1 MSNKIQKK
9 DKNSDAID
17 TDSDSSHEM
26 ADILR
31 PKKKAKWCHLS
42 TITLGYLHNKEEKYE
57 DKTYEKNKNSI
68 FTLAMVQQWLTIA
81 WSQNKTEAGKALQ
94 LEY

>member
-1 MSNKIQKK
+1 MLNKIQKK

-31 PKKKAKWCHLS
+31 PKKKAKRYNLS
-42 TITLGYLHNKEEKYE
+42 TITLGYLHSKVEKYE
-57 DKTYEKNKNSI
+57 NKTYEKNKNSI
-68 FTLAMVQQWLTIA
+68 
-81 WSQNKTEAGKALQ
+81 
-94 LEY
+94 